1 MSLKQTKHLYRE
13 LTSFRFISNFKSIR
27 KPGACECSDERC
39 KINVNETNIFTMT
52 NGQACEIH
60 KEIDWPSV
68 NVIYYLK
75 CKICNEKETMGEYE
89 RI

>member
-1 MSLKQTKHLYRE
+1 MY
-13 LTSFRFISNFKSIR
+13 SFRLTSNFKSIR

-39 KINVNETNIFTMT
+39 KICQNYLNETNIFTMT
-52 NGQACEIH
+52 NDQACEIR

-75 CKICNEKETMGEYE
+75 CKICNEKETMGECK